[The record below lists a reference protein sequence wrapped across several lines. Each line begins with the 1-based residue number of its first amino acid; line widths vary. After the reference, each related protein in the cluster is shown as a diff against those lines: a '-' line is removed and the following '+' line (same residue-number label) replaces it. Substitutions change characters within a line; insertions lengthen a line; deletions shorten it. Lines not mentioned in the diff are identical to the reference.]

1 MPETN
6 EETSPLLKAAN
17 ILEENGFRV
26 LKAEEEIN
34 NPHSFKG
41 TISLR
46 IAPKSSLKKEEKTPE
61 QSPFLSSF
69 KEAQKN
75 G

>member
-6 EETSPLLKAAN
+6 EETSQLLKAAN

-34 NPHSFKG
+34 NPQAFIG
-41 TISLR
+41 TISLQ
-46 IAPKSSLKKEEKTPE
+46 IVPKGPLKKEEKTPK
-61 QSPFLSSF
+61 QSSFLSSF
-69 KEAQKN
+69 KETQKN